1 MIVTQGKRR
10 KYLPL
15 QPKFPYQAEQKSQLK
30 HTGFEQGSGK
40 NQSFVLW
47 FSAPSPTC
55 NTALHSDPTGVTVDP
70 LL

>member
-1 MIVTQGKRR
+1 MIFTQGKRR

-40 NQSFVLW
+40 TKVLC
-47 FSAPSPTC
+47 FGLVPLPPHATLLSI
-55 NTALHSDPTGVTVDP
+55 VTP
-70 LL
+70 LV

>member
-40 NQSFVLW
+40 N
-47 FSAPSPTC
+47 
-55 NTALHSDPTGVTVDP
+55 
-70 LL
+70 